1 MSEKKTEGIEKKVRA
16 KRKRREPKLKGLF
29 ASGALFIGDAQFFA
43 GSPVIELDPATGR
56 MVDVTPVDP
65 LNPFNT
71 LDRVLALAGEEDK
84 SLEIAPY
91 IKGRGVLLST
101 HRNQGSYVVKTKKK
115 AGKIVAYVIE
125 LID

>member
-1 MSEKKTEGIEKKVRA
+1 MSKTKPQGLKK
-16 KRKRREPKLKGLF
+16 KRKKREPKLKGLF

-71 LDRVLALAGEEDK
+71 LDRVLELAGEEDK
-84 SLEIAPY
+84 ALEIAPY
-91 IKGRGVLLST
+91 ITGRGVLLAT
-101 HRNQGSYVVKTKKK
+101 QRNQGGYVVKTKKK
-115 AGKIVAYVIE
+115 AGKVVGYVIE